1 MKNFFL
7 LSAIVLLFCGCNH
20 AIPVTDT
27 PPEGSV
33 VVPLIEL
40 SIPGKLES
48 FLNSPAEKIIFSADT
63 GFAGELPVPQD
74 FFMSLLQ
81 HQDLPPVRF
90 TVVAGGQSGIVS
102 LWNNYAA
109 KLIFSGKSFDR
120 KAARRTF
127 LQKHFGK
134 AAPQML
140 EYFRILERHII
151 ANGALA
157 GIGYPSYPDA
167 RMICEDGFFD
177 RLEAILNMAEK
188 AADSDSAR
196 QLVAAEKALVA
207 ESRRKLQ
214 QNIADNWPTAVANSG
229 KVSSFF
235 THYGDRADIQT
246 TLQLECDE
254 NCFILTLTAGE
265 PELTKRVSQNRP
277 RDFVNMWAEDGFEIF
292 IVPDPDDLDN
302 CLQFI
307 INSHGSL
314 WDASCDVNGLRNTA
328 WSAANAKVE
337 FSELD
342 RAWRVKLT
350 IPWRDLGFSGI
361 PAKPFPVNV
370 YRNRIV
376 RGMPHK
382 IYAWSPVGSGAFYQ
396 PERFGLFVWK
406 DGEK

>member
-7 LSAIVLLFCGCNH
+7 LNAIVLLFCGCNH

-40 SIPGKLES
+40 SMPGKLES
-48 FLNSPAEKIIFSADT
+48 ILNTPTEKITFSADS

-74 FFMSLLQ
+74 FFMTLLQ
-81 HQDLPPVRF
+81 QQNLPPGRF

-140 EYFRILERHII
+140 EYFRIQERHII

-167 RMICEDGFFD
+167 RMICEYGFFD
-177 RLEAILNMAEK
+177 RLEAILNRAEK

-196 QLVAAEKALVA
+196 QLIAVEKASVAA
-207 ESRRKLQ
+207 SRQKLRR
-214 QNIADNWPTAVANSG
+214 
-229 KVSSFF
+229 
-235 THYGDRADIQT
+235 Y
-246 TLQLECDE
+246 
-254 NCFILTLTAGE
+254 
-265 PELTKRVSQNRP
+265 
-277 RDFVNMWAEDGFEIF
+277 
-292 IVPDPDDLDN
+292 
-302 CLQFI
+302 
-307 INSHGSL
+307 
-314 WDASCDVNGLRNTA
+314 
-328 WSAANAKVE
+328 
-337 FSELD
+337 
-342 RAWRVKLT
+342 
-350 IPWRDLGFSGI
+350 
-361 PAKPFPVNV
+361 
-370 YRNRIV
+370 
-376 RGMPHK
+376 
-382 IYAWSPVGSGAFYQ
+382 
-396 PERFGLFVWK
+396 
-406 DGEK
+406 